1 MNKKTTYVTSSFIG
15 DKKKIVENIY
25 DCLESGMLTNEG
37 VQVKKLE
44 QELKEY
50 LDVKNISLFC
60 NGTIALMTALKG
72 LDLKGEVITTPFT
85 FPATVHAL
93 EWLGINPVFCDIDAD
108 TMCIDPEK
116 IETLITN
123 KTSAILGVHV
133 YGMPCDVIKIGKI
146 ATKHNLKVVYD
157 AAHSFLTKINNKSIG
172 LYGDVSMFSFHATK
186 LFNTIEGGALIY
198 NDKELTEQFYLLKNF
213 GIKTPEEVVLSGING
228 KMNEIQAIVGL
239 ENLHSLEP
247 EIQKRKELFDF
258 YNSELSNINGI
269 KLIDYPANTT
279 PSFQYYPIR
288 VEQAITNTSRDVIFE
303 ELKLQNIL
311 ARKYFYPLCSNY
323 PFYSNIQS
331 AKKEFLP
338 IANKISSEIL
348 CLPFYGSLEKDT
360 ANTICKV
367 IKACCK

>member
-1 MNKKTTYVTSSFIG
+1 MFP
-15 DKKKIVENIY
+15 
-25 DCLESGMLTNEG
+25 CLVFML
-37 VQVKKLE
+37 Q
-44 QELKEY
+44 
-50 LDVKNISLFC
+50 
-60 NGTIALMTALKG
+60 
-72 LDLKGEVITTPFT
+72 
-85 FPATVHAL
+85 
-93 EWLGINPVFCDIDAD
+93 
-108 TMCIDPEK
+108 
-116 IETLITN
+116 
-123 KTSAILGVHV
+123 
-133 YGMPCDVIKIGKI
+133 
-146 ATKHNLKVVYD
+146 
-157 AAHSFLTKINNKSIG
+157 
-172 LYGDVSMFSFHATK
+172 
-186 LFNTIEGGALIY
+186 
-198 NDKELTEQFYLLKNF
+198 NF

-348 CLPFYGSLEKDT
+348 CLPFYGRLEKDT